1 MSGNSFFPLRQPC
14 GGPFYCVP
22 LSKEHKSV
30 IKTFVSSHPNG
41 KRLEIYLKKHALS
54 DMDKEVA
61 RSFLVFEDPG
71 YLCGFFTLKAGLFPI
86 EAKGKLFYTLPGI
99 DLVYFAK
106 NGAYIGEKGTDIG
119 SIMFF
124 DFILPIV
131 RETKKYIGASH
142 LYIYAIHASHL
153 QKKYKDK
160 YGFSYPPTVVKD
172 FIESHIKP
180 DYDEDCDFMFI
191 HFGKAALPSKK
202 SSAKPKKK
210 RNLN

>member
-1 MSGNSFFPLRQPC
+1 MSDGLHFPLRQPY

-30 IKTFVSSHPNG
+30 IKTFETSHPNG
-41 KRLEIYLKKHALS
+41 KHLEIYLKKKALAE
-54 DMDKEVA
+54 MEKEVA

-106 NGAYIGEKGTDIG
+106 NGAYMDVNHADVG

-124 DFILPIV
+124 DFVLPIV

-142 LYIYAIHASHL
+142 LYIYAIHGAHL

-160 YGFSYPPTVVKD
+160 YGFSYPPPAVKD

-191 HFGKAALPSKK
+191 HFGKEALPSKK
-202 SSAKPKKK
+202 SPVKPKKK
-210 RNLN
+210 RNHK